1 VYTLDGWT
9 TKQTAQSKVVGY
21 PGSFVDIATP
31 ALESGVTGKLE
42 FTLHWP
48 ESAATHDHWLGYNVE
63 VALTAPGGNVGDRP
77 AS

>member
-1 VYTLDGWT
+1 
-9 TKQTAQSKVVGY
+9 VVGY